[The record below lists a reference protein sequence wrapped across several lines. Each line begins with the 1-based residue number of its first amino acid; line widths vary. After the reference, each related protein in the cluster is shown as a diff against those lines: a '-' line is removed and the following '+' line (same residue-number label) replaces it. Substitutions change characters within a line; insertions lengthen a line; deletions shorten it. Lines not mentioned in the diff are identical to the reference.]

1 MIKAKCKNGKFR
13 ITIDGTGR
21 ELIYECANIMLDI
34 AGVVKKD
41 NASMEDLLNAMAR
54 YAARIYKQ
62 RDTEATS
69 NHFDKDRNA
78 PEQANTFEEC
88 RNIGGGRK

>member
-1 MIKAKCKNGKFR
+1 MIKAKCKNGKHR

-41 NASMEDLLNAMAR
+41 NASMDDLLNAMAR

-62 RDTEATS
+62 RHTEDAS
-69 NHFDKDRNA
+69 NQFD
-78 PEQANTFEEC
+78 EC
-88 RNIGGGRK
+88 RNAAENANPFEQCRNIYGG

>member
-1 MIKAKCKNGKFR
+1 MIKAKLKNGKHR

-41 NASMEDLLNAMAR
+41 NASMDDLLNAMAR
-54 YAARIYKQ
+54 YAARIYKH
-62 RDTEATS
+62 RHTEDAS
-69 NHFDKDRNA
+69 NQFDECRKAAENA
-78 PEQANTFEEC
+78 NPFEQC
-88 RNIGGGRK
+88 RNIYGG

>member
-1 MIKAKCKNGKFR
+1 MIKAKCKNGKHR

-41 NASMEDLLNAMAR
+41 NASMDDLLNAMAK

-62 RDTEATS
+62 RHTEDAS
-69 NHFDKDRNA
+69 NQFD
-78 PEQANTFEEC
+78 EC
-88 RNIGGGRK
+88 RNAAENANPFEQCRNIYGG